1 MSSIFTQ
8 DLRTQNAVDFNDL
21 ISRQTANNRV
31 YFNFGK
37 PTAWANDAAP
47 DQANTSVAVYNNM
60 WNSMIG
66 SKLVTGNEVKN
77 AVKKTEWSANVVY
90 QVYDDCLCSTKLYGP
105 NSKFHVVT
113 SDWNVYKCLD
123 NSSNSNSTVM
133 PTQVYVDKAIEESDG
148 YVWRYMYTIPAEDRI
163 RFTTPSYIPVKY
175 LKESDGS
182 LQWQVQANAVP
193 GAIESTIITNPGTNY
208 TTACTVTVTITG
220 DGTGA
225 TALPRVNTQSNTIS
239 SIIISSKGSGYTH
252 ANVIISDSGTGAN
265 ATARAVLSPP
275 GGHGSNPLFE
285 LGGSYLVL
293 NPRLKGSENGKFPT
307 VNEFRQVSLLLNP
320 KERATNNAAANVIY
334 SQLVIAV
341 LDTGITNYNQDE
353 LVYQGPSLS
362 SATFTGIVENWDFA
376 NSEIRLT
383 NTTGTIAADVLV
395 GANSGTS
402 RFVQFVTDKELKPY
416 SGSMLYINNLT
427 PISRA
432 DDQIED
438 FKIVMAF

>member
-31 YFNFGK
+31 YFTFGK

-163 RFTTPSYIPVKY
+163 RFTTPSYIPIKY

>member
-1 MSSIFTQ
+1 VFASIKPKTGYYLSETEKQ
-8 DLRTQNAVDFNDL
+8 RIIDDIITPKSILSVKTEIIDPSYTYLKLQIDVRYDKNKTNLAVDTIKNSIRLVVLNYKLTNLDKFDG
-21 ISRQTANNRV
+21 Q
-31 YFNFGK
+31 F
-37 PTAWANDAAP
+37 
-47 DQANTSVAVYNNM
+47 NTSSLVESILAIDKSIVACDINVRLSKKVEPTLNVNRSYTIDFKNKLLR
-60 WNSMIG
+60 G
-66 SKLVTGNEVKN
+66 SIDSQLQSDEFYVLDAGNTQRLGNLEEV
-77 AVKKTEWSANVVY
+77 
-90 QVYDDCLCSTKLYGP
+90 P
-105 NSKFHVVT
+105 NSYT
-113 SDWNVYKCLD
+113 G
-123 NSSNSNSTVM
+123 
-133 PTQVYVDKAIEESDG
+133 IEKI
-148 YVWRYMYTIPAEDRI
+148 T
-163 RFTTPSYIPVKY
+163 
-175 LKESDGS
+175 
-182 LQWQVQANAVP
+182 
-193 GAIESTIITNPGTNY
+193 ITNPGYGY
-208 TTACTVTVTITG
+208 TEIPTVTITG

-362 SATFTGIVENWDFA
+362 SATFTGIIVIRSNIEIS
-376 NSEIRLT
+376 SERGIRQIRVITTCCLILT
-383 NTTGTIAADVLV
+383 QYDIYHFL
-395 GANSGTS
+395 
-402 RFVQFVTDKELKPY
+402 
-416 SGSMLYINNLT
+416 LYL
-427 PISRA
+427 
-432 DDQIED
+432 
-438 FKIVMAF
+438 FKMPLLS

>member
-1 MSSIFTQ
+1 M
-8 DLRTQNAVDFNDL
+8 
-21 ISRQTANNRV
+21 
-31 YFNFGK
+31 
-37 PTAWANDAAP
+37 
-47 DQANTSVAVYNNM
+47 
-60 WNSMIG
+60 
-66 SKLVTGNEVKN
+66 
-77 AVKKTEWSANVVY
+77 
-90 QVYDDCLCSTKLYGP
+90 
-105 NSKFHVVT
+105 
-113 SDWNVYKCLD
+113 
-123 NSSNSNSTVM
+123 
-133 PTQVYVDKAIEESDG
+133 
-148 YVWRYMYTIPAEDRI
+148 
-163 RFTTPSYIPVKY
+163 
-175 LKESDGS
+175 
-182 LQWQVQANAVP
+182 
-193 GAIESTIITNPGTNY
+193 
-208 TTACTVTVTITG
+208 
-220 DGTGA
+220 
-225 TALPRVNTQSNTIS
+225 
-239 SIIISSKGSGYTH
+239 
-252 ANVIISDSGTGAN
+252 
-265 ATARAVLSPP
+265 
-275 GGHGSNPLFE
+275 LFR
-285 LGGSYLVL
+285 S

>member
-31 YFNFGK
+31 YFTFGK

-77 AVKKTEWSANVVY
+77 AIKKTEWSANVVY

-163 RFTTPSYIPVKY
+163 RFTTPSYIPIKY

>member
-31 YFNFGK
+31 YFTFGK

-113 SDWNVYKCLD
+113 SDWHVYKCLD

-252 ANVIISDSGTGAN
+252 ANVIISDSGTGVN